1 MAHYGKAHIPIAT
14 ERTVERRIT
23 AFLKE
28 YESLRKKR
36 RETKLKVFREKLPTT
51 MPLWPDDVEEVML
64 ASKKGK
70 TAAEVAG
77 ISTSSIV

>member
-1 MAHYGKAHIPIAT
+1 MKRMD
-14 ERTVERRIT
+14 EKESVEKDGRKRIT
-23 AFLKE
+23 ALLKE
-28 YESLRKKR
+28 YESLRKR
-36 RETKLKVFREKLPTT
+36 RGATKIKVFREKLATT
-51 MPLWPDDVEEVML
+51 MLLWPDDVEEVML